1 MSEIGKL
8 FKKSSYRYGSV
19 VSMLFFMSWGI
30 WWSFFQ
36 IWLTSSAGGLEL
48 SGAQVGLVY
57 SVNGAFTLVLMFV
70 YGTIQ
75 DKLYLRRGLVT
86 VVGVVMAFI
95 GPFAQF
101 VYFPL
106 LKSNLLLGAIIG
118 GIVLSA
124 GFIGSA
130 SLMDAYVE
138 RISRSYGFEF
148 GQARMW
154 GSFGYAIVALIAGFL
169 FTINPFFNFWIGS
182 VLGLVLLAVLRFWKI
197 GAGETKNKVPATPSF
212 GEMLALLKDS
222 KVWAVIG
229 FVFLSF
235 TFYTV
240 FDQQMFPDFYTSL
253 FANEATGQQM
263 YGTLNSVQVFLE
275 AAMMGLIPLLLRK
288 VGARNCLL
296 LGVLFMFIRI
306 GMCSVF
312 DSAILISFTK
322 LLHAVEVPLFVLGI
336 FRYFAIHF
344 NPALSATLYLVAW
357 NIAQQIGTII
367 LSNPLGRLRDAIG
380 YQPTFAVISGIAG
393 LAAIFAFVF
402 LKKDSESVYQDPD
415 ILPSAEAAK

>member
-1 MSEIGKL
+1 MSEILKL
-8 FKKSSYRYGSV
+8 FKKSSYMYGSTT
-19 VSMLFFMSWGI
+19 SLLFFMSWGI

-36 IWLTSSAGGLEL
+36 IWLTSKAGGLEL
-48 SGAQVGLVY
+48 SGAEVGVIY
-57 SVNGAFTLVLMFV
+57 SINGAFTLVLMLL

-75 DKLYLRRGLVT
+75 DKLYLRRTLVL
-86 VVGVVMAFI
+86 VVALIMAFI

-106 LKSNLLLGAIIG
+106 LKSHLLLGAIIG
-118 GIVLSA
+118 GIFLSA
-124 GFIGSA
+124 GFIGAA

-138 RISRSYGFEF
+138 RISRAYGFEF

-169 FTINPFFNFWIGS
+169 FTINPFLNFWIGS
-182 VLGLVLLAVLRFWKI
+182 ALGLVLLAMVTFWKM
-197 GAGETKNKVPATPSF
+197 GSGETKKEVPATPSIR
-212 GEMLALLKDS
+212 EMVGLLADV

-229 FVFLSF
+229 FVFLSY

-240 FDQQMFPDFYTSL
+240 FDQQMFPHFYTSL

-275 AAMMGLIPLLLRK
+275 AAMMALIPLLIRK

-312 DSAILISFTK
+312 DSAVIISFTK

-336 FRYFAIHF
+336 FKYFALHF

-357 NIAQQIGTII
+357 SISQQVGTIL
-367 LSNPLGRLRDAIG
+367 LSNPLGRLRDALG
-380 YQPTFAVISGIAG
+380 YQPTFAVIAGIAG
-393 LAAIFAFVF
+393 LAAIFAFFF
-402 LKKDSESVYQDPD
+402 LKKDDESVYEDSGSLQ
-415 ILPSAEAAK
+415 SAEAAK